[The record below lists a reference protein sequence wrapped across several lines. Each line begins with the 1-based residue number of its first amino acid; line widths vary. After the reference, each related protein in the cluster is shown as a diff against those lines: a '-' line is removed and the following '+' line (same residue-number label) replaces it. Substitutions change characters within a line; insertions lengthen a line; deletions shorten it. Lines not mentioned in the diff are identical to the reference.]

1 MFGIFNSRWVI
12 VSDLKL
18 AISLVVDLY
27 GLQLVNADVEFCD
40 GLLFV
45 VDIENYA
52 DLQVEFVFLFMSQFV
67 GHRPSF
73 IL

>member
-1 MFGIFNSRWVI
+1 MLEIFRRHQVI

-18 AISLVVDLY
+18 AISLVVDWY
-27 GLQLVNADVEFCD
+27 SLQLVNADVDLCD

-45 VDIENYA
+45 VAIENDM
-52 DLQVEFVFLFMSQFV
+52 DLQVEFVFLFVSQFV
-67 GHRPSF
+67 GRRLSF